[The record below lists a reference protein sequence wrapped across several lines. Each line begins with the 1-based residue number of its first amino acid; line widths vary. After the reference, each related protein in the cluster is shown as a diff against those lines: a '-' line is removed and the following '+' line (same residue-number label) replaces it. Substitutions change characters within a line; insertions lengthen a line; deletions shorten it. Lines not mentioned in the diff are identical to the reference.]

1 MSDYC
6 SDTKYALDALKT
18 NDNRLANFYLNYL
31 SNIDLFDKR
40 GPRDDRYDFNPNNDD
55 LKYIQGKLKNT
66 IDKLNPNHE
75 ELDEALKLST
85 INILPIEFFTW
96 LKDDY
101 YACAYCWGILSERE
115 RDIFTV
121 PPSKVFDL
129 ERDRNKNSSWYNFLF
144 LSKQCMNHEE
154 RYKTILNI
162 FDGVFFESNGDKQ
175 NSLDSLKKLWL
186 KASDDIK
193 CFKFID
199 DKNPDHVNWL
209 VDYLNKY
216 KSETTLHSRI
226 LRGSKNERNDL
237 QYNLSIYPKTNLI
250 DKIIAVYSAL
260 RMWDSSDC
268 IYERKVFIDNTKKAW
283 KQRGVRR
290 NDPSKTS
297 ISSVI
302 GVNEKDKL
310 NEMAKHYRVNINT
323 FLESIINKQYEKYQK
338 DPDDLHI

>member
-1 MSDYC
+1 
-6 SDTKYALDALKT
+6 
-18 NDNRLANFYLNYL
+18 
-31 SNIDLFDKR
+31 
-40 GPRDDRYDFNPNNDD
+40 
-55 LKYIQGKLKNT
+55 
-66 IDKLNPNHE
+66 
-75 ELDEALKLST
+75 
-85 INILPIEFFTW
+85 
-96 LKDDY
+96 
-101 YACAYCWGILSERE
+101 
-115 RDIFTV
+115 
-121 PPSKVFDL
+121 
-129 ERDRNKNSSWYNFLF
+129 
-144 LSKQCMNHEE
+144 MNHEE